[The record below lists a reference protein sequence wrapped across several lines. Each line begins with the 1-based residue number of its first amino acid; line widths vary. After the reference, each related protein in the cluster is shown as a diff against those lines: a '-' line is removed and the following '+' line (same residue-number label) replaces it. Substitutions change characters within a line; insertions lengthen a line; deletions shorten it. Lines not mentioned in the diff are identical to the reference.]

1 MKISVNIYDLI
12 YFHMKSRRWDAT
24 KISRRWDMAHRGI
37 PTVTLQKRRDRVRRY
52 LGSPEPAGC
61 P

>member
-1 MKISVNIYDLI
+1 
-12 YFHMKSRRWDAT
+12 MKSRRWDAT